1 MLIPDVQMNSTPTSN
16 CSISAT
22 WKNAQ
27 KGTYFPRVS
36 QRISRK
42 FREENPNYQK
52 EEIKPNETLLSR
64 PYDAELFAMVAK
76 ALRLYGASTACADV
90 APMRVART
98 GPAVGMG
105 VDIDFNLD
113 LAVYTALKKEIPE
126 TLDASKRVGIANY
139 IGITQKL
146 ITYDEIKDAYTASE
160 INHVTFT
167 RVAWLGTYIGFFLG
181 LAFCHSRCRA
191 SEVVS

>member
-90 APMRVART
+90 APTRVARALRDEA
-98 GPAVGMG
+98 AVQGSRSAKTECRQRAG
-105 VDIDFNLD
+105 LPVPRLYT
-113 LAVYTALKKEIPE
+113 VY
-126 TLDASKRVGIANY
+126 
-139 IGITQKL
+139 
-146 ITYDEIKDAYTASE
+146 
-160 INHVTFT
+160 
-167 RVAWLGTYIGFFLG
+167 
-181 LAFCHSRCRA
+181 HSRMNLIN
-191 SEVVS
+191 VLNL